1 MEQNADT
8 KTDFKEK
15 FLNFYK
21 LNKIKFYILIILIS
35 LTIITV
41 SFMRHINEKNNILT
55 SEKYIQAGI
64 YLTLK
69 KKENAKGLYEEI
81 ILSNNK
87 FYSILALNKII
98 ENELVLEN
106 NKILNYFNHLEQAIT
121 LQRNKD
127 LITLKK
133 ALFLIKIS
141 NQKEADDLLNSL
153 IINNSNLK
161 SIAKDLLK
169 K

>member
-15 FLNFYK
+15 FINFYK

-69 KKENAKGLYEEI
+69 K
-81 ILSNNK
+81 
-87 FYSILALNKII
+87 
-98 ENELVLEN
+98 
-106 NKILNYFNHLEQAIT
+106 
-121 LQRNKD
+121 RRM
-127 LITLKK
+127 LKNFMRK
-133 ALFLIKIS
+133 
-141 NQKEADDLLNSL
+141 
-153 IINNSNLK
+153 
-161 SIAKDLLK
+161 
-169 K
+169 